1 MKLLYTFLR
10 ESKGMVTIAVITAFL
25 SGITSTAVLAV
36 VNTGLNGGLE
46 DVRWGAWAFVGLCL
60 AVILTQL
67 ISELVLLR
75 LSEGTAF
82 DLLIRMVERIL
93 KTPLRKLEQLGP
105 HRLLATLNSDLRAVA
120 QAVTMAPL
128 LCLYGAII
136 ITCFGYM
143 AYLHWKLFLCLL
155 AFFAVTL
162 ALYQGAAMRG
172 ERHFALSRDDR
183 DTLFGSLRG
192 LTEGTK
198 ELKLN
203 AFRRQA
209 FIEHLLK
216 VPAESV
222 RQRNIAGFLSYRIA
236 GIFGRIAFLAI
247 LGLLLFVAPRFF
259 AVESTVING
268 YMLAIL
274 YLNMPLTGLLN
285 TLPTLGSARVAMRKI
300 DELGLSLTADDI
312 VGEVLALPEPKSTL
326 KSVGMAAVTH
336 RYRREGEA
344 GEFVLGPI
352 DLSVHPGE
360 VLFIVGGNGSGKTT
374 LAKLLV
380 GLYQPESGHLLWNGE
395 PVDESG
401 LESYR
406 NHFSMVFSDFYVFD
420 RLLGGVG
427 SDLDARAQRF
437 LELLQLDHKVSV
449 KDGVL
454 STTALSQGQRKRLA
468 LLNAYLED
476 RSVYVFD
483 EWAADQDPSF
493 KKAFYHELL
502 PELRQ
507 QGKAVVVISHDDHYY
522 DVADRIVK
530 LDYGKID
537 ADSAVAAQA
546 STSAG

>member
-10 ESKGMVTIAVITAFL
+10 ESKGVVTIAVITAFL

-36 VNTGLNGGLE
+36 VNNGLNGGLE
-46 DVRWGAWAFVGLCL
+46 TAGWSLWAFVGLCL
-60 AVILTQL
+60 AVIVTQL
-67 ISELVLLR
+67 VSELVLLR

-82 DLLIRMVERIL
+82 DLLVKMVNKIL
-93 KTPLRKLEQLGP
+93 NTPLRSLEKLGP
-105 HRLLATLNSDLRAVA
+105 HRLLATLNSDLRAVS
-120 QAVTMAPL
+120 QAVTLAPL
-128 LCLYGAII
+128 LCLYTAII
-136 ITCFGYM
+136 LACLGYM
-143 AYLHWKLFLCLL
+143 AYLNWQMFLCLL
-155 AFFAVTL
+155 VFFALTL

-172 ERHFALSRDDR
+172 EKQFELSRDDR
-183 DTLFGSLRG
+183 DTLYGSLRG

-203 AFRRQA
+203 AHRRKA
-209 FIEHLLK
+209 FIEHLLV

-222 RQRNIAGFLSYRIA
+222 RRRNVAGYLSYRIA
-236 GIFGRIAFLAI
+236 GIFGRIAFLAV
-247 LGLLLFVAPRFF
+247 LGLLLFAAPKFF
-259 AVESTVING
+259 TDDKAVING

-300 DELGLSLTADDI
+300 NELGLSLTADDLP
-312 VGEVLALPEPKSTL
+312 GEMLALPEPKL
-326 KSVGMAAVTH
+326 ALESVGLSAATH
-336 RYRREGEA
+336 RYRRESES

-352 DLSVHPGE
+352 DLEVRPGE
-360 VLFIVGGNGSGKTT
+360 VVFIVGGNGSGKTT

-380 GLYQPESGHLLWNGE
+380 GLYLPESGDLLWNGK
-395 PVDESG
+395 PVLEVG
-401 LESYR
+401 LDSFR
-406 NHFSMVFSDFYVFD
+406 NNFSMVFSDFYVFD
-420 RLLGGVG
+420 RLLGSFGA
-427 SDLDARAQRF
+427 DLDARAQHY
-437 LELLQLDHKVSV
+437 LKVLQLDQKVQV

-493 KKAFYHELL
+493 KKVFYHELL

-507 QGKAVVVISHDDHYY
+507 RGKAVVVISHDDHYY
-522 DVADRIVK
+522 DVADQIVK

-537 ADSAVAAQA
+537 ADTTFVARAGVR
-546 STSAG
+546 TS